1 MLATELQLSDVPALY
16 RRFAEAIGA
25 EHWERAVAKCEE
37 EIRGNE
43 HLAAYLRSE
52 YAVAYRLH
60 ELGAIL
66 ARPGVFEATREFLR
80 SMYPCLSFAA
90 QVLSLT
96 DSWPEVHAERLRRR
110 VHGCMRNPNDLRGLR
125 LEYAM
130 ATHFIHRGCKVVW
143 PEIEETGETFD
154 LLVEG
159 AGMVPLEVECKS
171 IGEDKGRVVTR
182 RDMADFF
189 GLLAPLV
196 AEFVQGLETGV
207 ACSVKL
213 PGQFPR
219 KLDELKRLA
228 NELAAALKQARY
240 DPLEGGVKLE
250 MRTFDAGEF
259 TTAMKGG
266 QHVLRSEVDRVTS
279 AENAQAIA
287 YGTPNGVLVIS
298 LQSDREKPYLERVMD
313 TLADAAKRQL
323 TGRRA
328 GLLVASF
335 EALTG
340 DQMRSTAAQDADP
353 TQNPTGLR
361 FRTDALLKSSTR
373 AHVAGVAYLSN
384 AGTQLVERGLVDATG
399 GVAYYFPNATS
410 TFWDET
416 LRGLFRTNG
425 IGEP

>member
-1 MLATELQLSDVPALY
+1 MLATELHLSDVPALY
-16 RRFAEAIGA
+16 RRFADAIGA
-25 EHWERAVAKCEE
+25 EHWERAVTKCEE

-60 ELGAIL
+60 KLGAIL
-66 ARPGVFEATREFLR
+66 SRPEVFDVTREFLR
-80 SMYPCLSFAA
+80 SMYPCLSFVA
-90 QVLSLT
+90 QVLSLM
-96 DSWPEVHAERLRRR
+96 DSWPAVHAERLRRR
-110 VHGCMRNPNDLRGLR
+110 VHGCMRNPDDLRGLR

-130 ATHFIHRGCKVVW
+130 ATHFMHRGCKVVW
-143 PEIEETGETFD
+143 PEIEENGETFD
-154 LLVEG
+154 LLVDG

-171 IGEDKGRVVTR
+171 IGEDKGRVITR
-182 RDMADFF
+182 RDIADFV
-189 GLLAPLV
+189 GQLAPLV
-196 AEFVQGLETGV
+196 TEFVQGLQTGV

-228 NELAAALKQARY
+228 NELAGALKLAAHGS
-240 DPLEGGVKLE
+240 LEGGAKLE
-250 MRTFDAGEF
+250 MRTFDVGEF

-266 QHVLRSEVDRVTS
+266 QHMLRREVDRVTS

-287 YGTPNGVLVIS
+287 YGASNGVLLIS

-313 TLADAAKRQL
+313 TLADAGKRQL
-323 TGRRA
+323 TRRRA

-353 TQNPTGLR
+353 TQNPTGLQ
-361 FRTDALLKSSTR
+361 FRTDVLLKSSSR

-384 AGTQLVERGLVDATG
+384 AGTQLVERGLVDSTG

-410 TFWDET
+410 TFWDES
-416 LRGLFRTNG
+416 LRGLFRTHG
-425 IGEP
+425 TG